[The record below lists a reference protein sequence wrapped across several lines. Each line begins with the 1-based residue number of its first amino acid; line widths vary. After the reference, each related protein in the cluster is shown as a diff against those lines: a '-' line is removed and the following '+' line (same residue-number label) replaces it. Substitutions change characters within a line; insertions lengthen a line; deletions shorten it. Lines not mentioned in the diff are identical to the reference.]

1 MVATIILKQIPPMAT
16 IILVLILKGI
26 KAIQPGYKG
35 FVTFSLMDHNVT
47 VLQGSHMCNP
57 LARVARTGPSLA
69 NSGQNCEN
77 KVKRIFC
84 NPILDQ

>member
-1 MVATIILKQIPPMAT
+1 MVATIILKQIPPMA

-26 KAIQPGYKG
+26 KAIQPEFKG

-47 VLQGSHMCNP
+47 VLQGSHKYNP
-57 LARVARTGPSLA
+57 LAGVASTGPSLA